1 MLKCIVL
8 PIVFVNV
15 IIAVVDMMQAGQAG
29 GVGGRTVLL
38 YLGTTA
44 LAGINACIFSA
55 VYMRW
60 YRMGHTQE
68 ESPSYVTLGCGENSY
83 LMEYPNGTVACSS
96 DYGSENDILFTFN
109 DVNGTLGLTSSGSV
123 AEISLSD
130 TIYLGIFETLI
141 PQNIFEE
148 FYNANFAAVIVFAI
162 ALGIAASKVIKRQ
175 NIHSSDMTFM
185 SLLVEIDQILTV
197 MIVWIIMLTPF
208 AVLSLVAA
216 TIGAE
221 HDLAALFTNM
231 AYLIACIL
239 TCYITHFFVTYM
251 GGYYLLT
258 KRNPFYYAKHMA
270 PAQLLAFACSSSAAT
285 VPLSTESVKS
295 TGLVPD
301 AIARFVIPLGA
312 TVNMDGA
319 CIQIVCSCIWLAY
332 YNGIEV
338 TIANFILLVIISTFG
353 SMGTAP
359 VPNAALALIL
369 TSFNTV
375 FGTTGTPEGF
385 SLLFAIDWFIDRC
398 STVLNVTGDMT
409 VCGVIGSMVDMKQDG
424 GRSSITSIG
433 SMVDMKQDVGRSSIK
448 STIKEYQQSHHEV
461 SSMAGSSHIGIS
473 SGRMISHNDDENAT
487 DKSSDL
493 E

>member
-15 IIAVVDMMQAGQAG
+15 IIAVVDMMQVGQAG

-38 YLGTTA
+38 YLSTTL

-60 YRMGHTQE
+60 YQMGQTQE
-68 ESPSYVTLGCGENSY
+68 ESPSYVTFGCDDNSY
-83 LMEYPNGTVACSS
+83 LTEYPNGTVGCSS

-109 DVNGTLGLTSSGSV
+109 DVNGTLGLTTSGSV
-123 AEISLSD
+123 AELSLSD
-130 TIYLGIFETLI
+130 TIYEGIFETLI
-141 PQNIFEE
+141 PENIFEE

-162 ALGIAASKVIKRQ
+162 AMGIAASKVIMRQ

-185 SLLVEIDQILTV
+185 SLLVELDQILTI

-208 AVLSLVAA
+208 AVLSLIAA

-221 HDLAALFTNM
+221 QDLAALFANM

-239 TCYITHFFVTYM
+239 TCYIVHFFVTYM
-251 GGYYLLT
+251 GGFYLLT
-258 KRNPFYYAKHMA
+258 KRNPFTYAKHMA
-270 PAQLLAFACSSSAAT
+270 PAQLLAFACASSAAT
-285 VPLSTESVKS
+285 VPLSIDSVKS

-301 AIARFVIPLGA
+301 AIARFVVPLGA

-338 TIANFILLVIISTFG
+338 NIANFILLVIISTFG

-359 VPNAALALIL
+359 VPNSGLALIL

-398 STVLNVTGDMT
+398 STVLNVSGDMT
-409 VCGVIGSMVDMKQDG
+409 VCGVIGSMVDIKQDG
-424 GRSSITSIG
+424 GRSS
-433 SMVDMKQDVGRSSIK
+433 VKSS
-448 STIKEYQQSHHEV
+448 IKEYQQSHREV
-461 SSMAGSSHIGIS
+461 FSVASSHIGMS
-473 SGRMISHNDDENAT
+473 SGRMISYNDDDDDDDT
-487 DKSSDL
+487 HKSSDI